1 MNNTQSAPKLRRR
14 IALFLVISFLNL
26 IASPFIVELST
37 SVKAASLSPFDGP
50 TDFIKRVP
58 LITNDLVYSTTTGK
72 IYARLPSNAGSNGN
86 SIAATPPTPAP
97 SPSPAA
103 AFVRQLELGTNDLV
117 YIQATQKL
125 YASVPSSEGSTGNS
139 IAEIDPVTGS
149 ISHRVFVGSEPT
161 VLAAAADGQTLYAG
175 LEGAS
180 AIRRYNITTHT
191 AGQQFPIGRDDFLG
205 PFSFSDIAVSPGN
218 PSVVAVARRNLCC
231 TPRQEGVAVFDNGV
245 QRPQTG
251 PDHSSGSDFLAFA
264 SPSILYGSND
274 NSLTTM
280 TVDSAGITVT
290 GTAIFTAG
298 NELIFNNNL
307 VYGASGQV
315 INPSTG
321 GLVGTFSTGGFNT
334 SHAIDPANNRAFF
347 LVGQSSNI
355 QLQAFDLTTFLPVG
369 FIDLSG
375 IVGGAES
382 LVRWGSNGLAFR
394 TSSRQVFLIETAL
407 VNPSVPVPDPTPT
420 PSPSP
425 SPSPA
430 DIPTV
435 VRQVDLRAN
444 GLVFSQATQAL
455 YASIPSSAGAGGN
468 SIRKITP
475 ETGFVGPA
483 VFIGSEP
490 NKMALAG
497 DGQTLY
503 VHLDGAKAVRRFN
516 VVTETAGLQF
526 NTNSTQSP
534 FDMQVVPGRPQ
545 SLAISRRDFSDSV
558 AIYDDGVQR
567 PNTGGGFFSLET
579 IDFGFNASTLY
590 GTSRGDLV
598 KLLVDSSGVTTST
611 VTSRL
616 VGGNANAFEFS
627 GGRLYSF
634 GRVVDPEA
642 RTWLGLFQGINAFS
656 PALVVDDLVDRA
668 FYAFESGPDVVI
680 AGFDTNTFLPVGSI
694 RLPSVFGA
702 PVNLVRWGANGLA
715 FNTESPSPRV
725 YIVQTDLVSPAGTF
739 PTGLRFEVDSQ
750 FAAEASTASVRV
762 IRTGNPAGEIS
773 VDFATSNGTAT
784 AGADYTATSGTLNFA
799 SGELS
804 KVISIPT
811 LNDNVFENG
820 NETFTLTLSNSV
832 GASLTMPSTAT
843 VAILD
848 DDPKPSLSLSSNQ
861 RVAEGNSGTKTLTF
875 DVTLSNPSVQT
886 VTVDFATANGTSVA
900 GSDYAAN
907 SGTLTIPAL
916 ATSATFNVS
925 INGDTTVEPNETFSV
940 NLSNASNASS
950 IVSSSATVTIDND
963 DASFQLSSASYTV
976 QEAAGFATVSI
987 TRVGD
992 TSRVATVQFATADT
1006 AGLQSCTVANAKASE
1021 RCDYATTVGRFQFE
1035 IGETGKTFFIPIVN
1049 DALVEGNETLTVNI
1063 SAAVEATLA
1072 TPSTATITIVDND
1085 TVPASQNPVD
1095 GVTFFVTQQYID
1107 FLGRLPDTIGLAN
1120 WTDTLGNCPNGG
1132 FGEFDNPT
1140 CDRVHVSAG
1149 FFLSEEFRGRGYFAY
1164 KFYEVGFD
1172 RRPTYAE
1179 FVPDMVQVG
1188 GPQSPESEVISKAVY
1203 TDAFAQR
1210 QEFKNRYDALSN
1222 SAYVDALETNAD
1234 VVLTDKAALVAALN
1248 GNQKTRAQVLRE
1260 IVELPSVTD
1269 SFFIRA
1275 FVAMQYFGY
1284 LRRDPD
1290 TIGYDNW
1297 VNTLTAD
1304 PSNFRHM
1311 IFGFIF
1317 SDEYRRR
1324 FGP

>member
-37 SVKAASLSPFDGP
+37 RVKAASLSPLDGP
-50 TDFIKRVP
+50 TDFIRRVP
-58 LITNDLVYSTTTGK
+58 LITNGLVYSTTTEK
-72 IYARLPSNAGSNGN
+72 IYASLPSNAGSNGN
-86 SIAATPPTPAP
+86 SIAATPPTPTP

-274 NSLTTM
+274 NSLATM
-280 TVDSAGITVT
+280 TVDSAGITLT
-290 GTAIFTAG
+290 KTANFSGG
-298 NELIFNNNL
+298 NGLIFSNNL

-315 INPSTG
+315 FNPSTG

-369 FIDLSG
+369 FIDFPG

-394 TSSRQVFLIETAL
+394 TSSRQLFLIETAL
-407 VNPSVPVPDPTPT
+407 VNPSVPVPNPTPT

-425 SPSPA
+425 SPSPVE
-430 DIPTV
+430 IPTF
-435 VRQVDLRAN
+435 VRQVDVRAN

-455 YASIPSSAGAGGN
+455 YASVPSSAGAGGN
-468 SIRKITP
+468 SITKITP
-475 ETGFVGPA
+475 ETGVVGPA
-483 VFIGSEP
+483 VFVGSEP
-490 NKMALAG
+490 NKIALAL

-503 VHLDGAKAVRRFN
+503 VHLDGANAVRRFN

-534 FDMQVVPGRPQ
+534 LDMQVVPGLPQ
-545 SLAISRRDFSDSV
+545 SVALSRRDFSDGV
-558 AIYDDGVQR
+558 VIFDDGVQR
-567 PNTGGGFFSLET
+567 PKTGGGFFSLET

-590 GTSRGDLV
+590 GTKRGDLV

-611 VTSRL
+611 VTSQL

-642 RTWLGLFQGINAFS
+642 RTWLGIFQGIDAFS
-656 PALVVDDLVDRA
+656 PALVVDDLLHRA

-715 FNTESPSPRV
+715 FNTVSPSPQV
-725 YIVQTDLVSPAGTF
+725 YIVQTDLVSTAGTF

-750 FAAEASTASVRV
+750 FAAEASTALVRV
-762 IRTGNPAGEIS
+762 IRTGNPAGAIS

-820 NETFTLTLSNSV
+820 NETFTITLSNSV
-832 GASLTMPSTAT
+832 GASLTLPSTAT

-886 VTVDFATANGTSVA
+886 VTVDFATANGTAMA
-900 GSDYAAN
+900 GSDYVAN

-925 INGDTTVEPNETFSV
+925 INGDSTVEPNETFSV

-976 QEAAGFATVSI
+976 QEEAGFATVSI
-987 TRVGD
+987 TRLGD

-1035 IGETGKTFFIPIVN
+1035 IGETTKTFFIPIVN

-1072 TPSTATITIVDND
+1072 APSTATITIVDND

-1120 WTDTLGNCPNGG
+1120 WTDTLGHCPNGG

-1179 FVPDMVQVG
+1179 FVPDMAQVG
-1188 GPQSPESEVISKAVY
+1188 GPQSPESEVLSKAVY
-1203 TDAFAQR
+1203 TDAFVQR
-1210 QEFKNRYDALSN
+1210 PEFKNRYDALSN

-1269 SFFIRA
+1269 KFFIRA

>member
-1 MNNTQSAPKLRRR
+1 M
-14 IALFLVISFLNL
+14 NL

-37 SVKAASLSPFDGP
+37 RVKAASLSPFDGP
-50 TDFIKRVP
+50 TDFIRRVP
-58 LITNDLVYSTTTGK
+58 LITNDPVYSTTTGK
-72 IYARLPSNAGSNGN
+72 IYASLPSNVGSNGN
-86 SIAATPPTPAP
+86 SIAATPPTPTP
-97 SPSPAA
+97 SSSPAA

-117 YIQATQKL
+117 HIQATQKL

-149 ISHRVFVGSEPT
+149 ITNQVFVGSEPT

-298 NELIFNNNL
+298 NALIFNNNL

-334 SHAIDPANNRAFF
+334 CHAIDPANNRAFF

-394 TSSRQVFLIETAL
+394 TSSRQVFLIQTAL

-425 SPSPA
+425 SPSPVE
-430 DIPTV
+430 IPTS
-435 VRQVDLRAN
+435 VRQVDIRAN

-455 YASIPSSAGAGGN
+455 YASVPSSAGAGGN

-475 ETGFVGPA
+475 ETGVVGPA
-483 VFIGSEP
+483 VFVGSEP
-490 NKMALAG
+490 NKMALAL

-503 VHLDGAKAVRRFN
+503 VHLDGANAVRRFN

-534 FDMQVVPGRPQ
+534 FDMQVVPGSPQ
-545 SLAISRRDFSDSV
+545 SVALSRRDVSDGV
-558 AIYDDGVQR
+558 VIFDDGVQR
-567 PNTGGGFFSLET
+567 PKTGGGFFPSET

-598 KLLVDSSGVTTST
+598 KFLVDSSGVTTST

-627 GGRLYSF
+627 EGRLYSTV

-642 RTWLGLFQGINAFS
+642 RTWLGLLQGITFS
-656 PALVVDDLVDRA
+656 ALVVDDLLDRA

-680 AGFDTNTFLPVGSI
+680 VGFDTNTFLPVGSI
-694 RLPSVFGA
+694 RLPSVFGV

-715 FNTESPSPRV
+715 FNTESSSPQV
-725 YIVQTDLVSPAGTF
+725 YIVQTDLVSTAGTF

-750 FAAEASTASVRV
+750 FAAEASTASVKV
-762 IRTGNPAGEIS
+762 IRTGNPAGAIS
-773 VDFATSNGTAT
+773 VNFATSNGTAT
-784 AGADYTATSGTLNFA
+784 AGSDYTATSGTLNFA

-811 LNDNVFENG
+811 LNDNLFENG
-820 NETFTLTLSNSV
+820 NETFTITLSNSV
-832 GASLTMPSTAT
+832 GASLTMPSTTT

-861 RVAEGNSGTKTLTF
+861 RVVEGNSETKTLTF

-886 VTVDFATANGTSVA
+886 VTVDFATANGTAMA
-900 GSDYAAN
+900 GSDYVVS

-976 QEAAGFATVSI
+976 QETAGFATVSI

-1072 TPSTATITIVDND
+1072 APSTATITIVDND

-1179 FVPDMVQVG
+1179 FVPDMAQVG
-1188 GPQSPESEVISKAVY
+1188 GPQSPESEVISKTVY
-1203 TDAFAQR
+1203 TDAFVQR

-1269 SFFIRA
+1269 KFFIRA

-1304 PSNFRHM
+1304 PSNFRHI